1 MPQMIGKNTPNS
13 YRIESITITNNEG
26 NSYEVTS
33 LMQSFQITESIYQMF
48 LTGSMT
54 FGDTTNTFNKIG
66 FTGQE
71 YIRIH
76 IGGIQ
81 GMETIVPH
89 EQRIDQV
96 FRIFN
101 VTNQFRGIENPQN
114 NIYKVEFCSPLLYL
128 ARTQRISQAYRGK
141 TGDILNKICKDKLN
155 FQEKPRKKTG
165 QNNRPNQSKA
175 S

>member
-1 MPQMIGKNTPNS
+1 MPIPVGKNTPNA

-26 NSYEVTS
+26 NSYEVS
-33 LMQSFQITESIYQMF
+33 NLMQSFQITESIYQMF

-54 FGDTTNTFNKIG
+54 FADSMNIFNKIG

-81 GMETIVPH
+81 GYEEIVPH
-89 EQRIDQV
+89 EERIDQV

-101 VTNQFRGIENPQN
+101 VSNHLRSIENPALQ
-114 NIYKVEFCSPLLYL
+114 IYKVEFCSPLLYL
-128 ARTQRISQAYRGK
+128 ARTQRISQAFRGK
-141 TGDILNKICKDKLN
+141 TGDILNKICFKELG
-155 FQEKPRKKTG
+155 FQKSKPRVKGGAGT
-165 QNNRPNQSKA
+165 R
-175 S
+175 

>member
-1 MPQMIGKNTPNS
+1 MAVTIGDNSPNS
-13 YRIESITITNNEG
+13 YRIHSITISNQEG
-26 NSYEVTS
+26 NSYEIS
-33 LMQSFQITESIYQMF
+33 NLMQSFSITESIYQMF

-101 VTNQFRGIENPQN
+101 VMNQFRGIENPQN
-114 NIYKVEFCSPLLYL
+114 NIYKVEF
-128 ARTQRISQAYRGK
+128 
-141 TGDILNKICKDKLN
+141 
-155 FQEKPRKKTG
+155 
-165 QNNRPNQSKA
+165 
-175 S
+175 